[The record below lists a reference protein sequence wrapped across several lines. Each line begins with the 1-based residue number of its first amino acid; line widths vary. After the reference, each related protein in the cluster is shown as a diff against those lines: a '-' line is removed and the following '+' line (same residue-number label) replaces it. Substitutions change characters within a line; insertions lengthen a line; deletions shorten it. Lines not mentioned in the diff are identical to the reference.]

1 MVLTSQ
7 HGALLRTKLGRPH
20 RSDTRGEAEAKSEGL
35 SPSDAG
41 LASILWSLL
50 AYAGVSLSTLS
61 WVPLLSG
68 GGTILEL
75 SNVTQLVFILLLP
88 AILLFSR
95 PAPMI
100 HLVFS
105 LLVAWS
111 LVMLLALTL
120 HGESGGTGFVR
131 QQFPQALFG
140 WSLALC
146 IANSR
151 AKVSRM
157 GLVGLIALFA
167 ALEFSAITAG
177 ASAFIGALEFV
188 TSLDRTTFIFRVLR
202 PALNAFIHQEGDPV
216 YVASQINNVANTIVL
231 LACLAFF
238 SGVEQPRG
246 PGRLLGNMVAGAAL
260 IFAFIMFSS
269 SAVLTMALFGVATML
284 QVTLRLP
291 SHLRNLAILFIL
303 TVVIVLYQPVNT
315 FLEVNLSEDEVSR
328 SVRVE
333 QFKYAM
339 SAINS
344 NVLTGVGYFEVGGHV
359 IHNWMLFSWA
369 TAGLSAFLIV
379 LAVYASLMLMALL
392 LARSAPRG
400 TPTVIALLV
409 MFLIRTSV
417 GGAGGIPSGPA
428 ILAAAL
434 LLGLLVRYYRPPVRR
449 PQVLRL
455 ARGLA

>member
-1 MVLTSQ
+1 MQ
-7 HGALLRTKLGRPH
+7 
-20 RSDTRGEAEAKSEGL
+20 AETVRAS
-35 SPSDAG
+35 SP
-41 LASILWSLL
+41 LWSVL

-61 WVPLLSG
+61 WVPLLAS

-75 SNVTQLVFILLLP
+75 SNMTQLMLILLLP

-100 HLVFS
+100 HLVFV

-111 LVMLLALTL
+111 LVMMLALTL
-120 HGESGGTGFVR
+120 HGQSGGTGFIR

-151 AKVSRM
+151 VKVSRVA
-157 GLVGLIALFA
+157 LVGLVALFA
-167 ALEFSAITAG
+167 ALELSAISAG
-177 ASAFIGALEFV
+177 ASAIIGALDFV
-188 TSLDRTTFIFRVLR
+188 TTLDRTTFIFRVLR
-202 PALNAFIHQEGDPV
+202 PALNVFINQEGDPV

-231 LACLAFF
+231 LACLVFF
-238 SGVEQPRG
+238 SGAEQPSGSR
-246 PGRLLGNMVAGAAL
+246 RILGNTVAGLAL

-269 SAVLTMALFGVATML
+269 SAVLTMALFALAMMF

-303 TVVIVLYQPVNT
+303 TLVIVLYQPVNT

-333 QFKYAM
+333 QFKFAM

-344 NVLTGVGYFEVGGHV
+344 NVFTGVGYFEVGGHV

-369 TAGLSAFLIV
+369 TGGLAAFLIV
-379 LAVYASLMLMALL
+379 LAVYGTLILMALML
-392 LARSAPRG
+392 VRTTPKGA
-400 TPTVIALLV
+400 PTVIALLT

-434 LLGLLVRYYRPPVRR
+434 LTGLLVRNYRPQARR
-449 PQVLRL
+449 VQAPTAIQ
-455 ARGLA
+455 GLS

>member
-1 MVLTSQ
+1 M
-7 HGALLRTKLGRPH
+7 
-20 RSDTRGEAEAKSEGL
+20 
-35 SPSDAG
+35 
-41 LASILWSLL
+41 L
-50 AYAGVSLSTLS
+50 AYVGVSLSTLS
-61 WVPLLSG
+61 WVPLLAS

-75 SNVTQLVFILLLP
+75 SNVTQLMFILLLP

-95 PAPMI
+95 PAPVI
-100 HLVFS
+100 HLLFA

-120 HGESGGTGFVR
+120 HGQSGGAGFVR

-146 IANSR
+146 IANSQ
-151 AKVSRM
+151 AKVSQVA
-157 GLVGLIALFA
+157 LVGLVTLFA
-167 ALEFSAITAG
+167 ALELSAISAG
-177 ASAFIGALEFV
+177 ASAIIGALDFV
-188 TSLDRTTFIFRVLR
+188 TTLDRTAFIFRVLR
-202 PALNAFIHQEGDPV
+202 PALNVFINQEGDPV

-231 LACLAFF
+231 LACLAFY
-238 SGVEQPRG
+238 SGVDQPIGFR
-246 PGRLLGNMVAGAAL
+246 RNLGNLVAGLAL

-303 TVVIVLYQPVNT
+303 TLVIVLYQPVNT

-328 SVRVE
+328 SVRLE
-333 QFKYAM
+333 QFKFAM
-339 SAINS
+339 SAVNS

-369 TAGLSAFLIV
+369 TAGLPTFLIV
-379 LAVYASLMLMALL
+379 LAAYGTIILVAILL
-392 LARSAPRG
+392 VRSTPRG
-400 TPTVIALLV
+400 APTGIALLA

-434 LLGLLVRYYRPPVRR
+434 LTGLLVRHYKPPARRSQPFRAVRS
-449 PQVLRL
+449 LS
-455 ARGLA
+455 